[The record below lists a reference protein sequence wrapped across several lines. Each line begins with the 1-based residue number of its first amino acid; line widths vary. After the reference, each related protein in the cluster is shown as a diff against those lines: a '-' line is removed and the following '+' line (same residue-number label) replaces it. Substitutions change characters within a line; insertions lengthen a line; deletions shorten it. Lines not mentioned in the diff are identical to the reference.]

1 MQLIKC
7 ERGLTILRSCRQR
20 TKKYFFIC
28 DDEMF
33 RDNFQA
39 IFTLI
44 YILMVCVLIYILI
57 YTFNI

>member
-1 MQLIKC
+1 MQPVKC

-44 YILMVCVLIYILI
+44 YILMVCVLI
-57 YTFNI
+57 